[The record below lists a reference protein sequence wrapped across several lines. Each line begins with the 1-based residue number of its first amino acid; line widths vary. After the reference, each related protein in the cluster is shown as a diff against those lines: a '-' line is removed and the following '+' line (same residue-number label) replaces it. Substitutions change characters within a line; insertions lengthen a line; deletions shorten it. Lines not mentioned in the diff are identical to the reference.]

1 MKEKRYI
8 SEIRSVEGEN
18 SRHIVG
24 YALLFNVRSVQ
35 LGDFTEVI
43 MPEALN
49 DEILKR
55 SDVLALLN
63 HDISRGVLARSRNG
77 EGSLTLTIDE
87 KGLKYE
93 FDAPNT
99 ALGDEL
105 LEGIKRGDIS
115 NSSFSFLVKNDEW
128 QQTEEGGYLRIIH
141 EFDQL
146 FDISPVYQPAYSETS
161 VDCRGLDALKKEIES
176 RMNED
181 NKDKEEKEEEKPAEE
196 PQQTEEKP
204 AEEEAPKSE
213 DEEEKKSCQSGDED
227 SEKREDDDPEDN
239 EDKESEPAE
248 QTPAEDDVKEDEPKD
263 KEEENR
269 NNIAM
274 KKKNFSLIGA
284 INSIANGQPLDEA
297 AARINAE
304 GRSAMIE
311 SGLTPNG
318 QLVLGVESR
327 GDGDPVSPPA
337 KANGIFA
344 TVETQGKEAVP
355 TDTLDIL
362 APLRARLVAAQSG
375 ATFMGNLV
383 GNISLPR
390 YSGSTAN
397 WKGEVAKA
405 DNGEGE
411 FDELVLTPHR
421 LCSVVEVSFQFLAQT
436 SPSANAM
443 LQADIVNSIADKLEA
458 TMFSADAGTAN
469 KPQGLFYGVTAD
481 TAAIKFDDILAMEQ
495 ELEEAN
501 VYGNLSY
508 VASPAAKATLR
519 GTVIGG
525 TGSGRFLMENNEIQ
539 GLSVLSTSNV
549 VKNGLILG
557 QWSDC
562 IVAQWAGIDLV
573 VDTVTK
579 ADEGIVR
586 LIINS
591 FWDFKVRRDK
601 SFVKRI
607 LK

>member
-8 SEIRSVEGEN
+8 SEIRSVDGGEN
-18 SRHIVG
+18 SRHIEG

-35 LGDFTEVI
+35 LGDFSEVI
-43 MPEALN
+43 MPSALN
-49 DEILKR
+49 QDILKR
-55 SDVLALLN
+55 SDILALLN
-63 HDISRGVLARSRNG
+63 HDITRGVLARSKYG
-77 EGSLTLTIDE
+77 QGSLTLTIDE

-105 LEGIKRGDIS
+105 IEGIRRGDIA
-115 NSSFSFLVKNDEW
+115 NSSFSFLVKRDEW
-128 QQTEEGGYLRIIH
+128 QQTPEGGYLRIIH

-146 FDISPVYQPAYSETS
+146 FDISPVYQPAYDETT
-161 VDCRGLDALKKEIES
+161 VDCRGLENLKNEIES
-176 RMNED
+176 RMNKDEETKEVEGKDED
-181 NKDKEEKEEEKPAEE
+181 VKDTPAEEPAQTDEEPKADETEPKEDEENRADEEPEEKEETEPADA
-196 PQQTEEKP
+196 PADEEK
-204 AEEEAPKSE
+204 E
-213 DEEEKKSCQSGDED
+213 D
-227 SEKREDDDPEDN
+227 
-239 EDKESEPAE
+239 
-248 QTPAEDDVKEDEPKD
+248 KEDEPKQD
-263 KEEENR
+263 EKR
-269 NNIAM
+269 NTNIAM
-274 KKKNFSLIGA
+274 SKKFSLINA
-284 INSIANGQPLDEA
+284 INQIANGQPLDEA
-297 AARINAE
+297 AAKVNAE

-318 QLVLGVESR
+318 QLVLGGEVRSAQPEQR
-327 GDGDPVSPPA
+327 
-337 KANGIFA
+337 ANGIFA
-344 TVETQGKEAVP
+344 TVENQGAEAVP

-375 ATFMGNLV
+375 ATFMSGLV
-383 GNISLPR
+383 GNITLPR

-405 DNGEGE
+405 DNGEGT
-411 FDELVLTPHR
+411 FDEITLSPKRLT
-421 LCSVVEVSFQFLAQT
+421 SVVEISRQFLVQT

-458 TMFSADAGTAN
+458 TMFSADPATVN
-469 KPQGLFYGVTAD
+469 KPAGLFVGVTAD
-481 TAAIKFDDILAMEQ
+481 TATVKFDDILAMEQ

-525 TGSGRFLMENNEIQ
+525 TGSGRFLMESNEIQ
-539 GLSVLSTSNV
+539 GLNVLSTSNV

-557 QWSDC
+557 QWNDLV
-562 IVAQWAGIDLV
+562 IAQWSGIDLV

-586 LIINS
+586 LVINS
-591 FWDFKVRRDK
+591 YWDFKTRRDE

>member
-8 SEIRSVEGEN
+8 SEIRSVDGGEN
-18 SRHIVG
+18 SRHIEG

-35 LGDFTEVI
+35 LGDFSEVI
-43 MPEALN
+43 MPSALN

-55 SDVLALLN
+55 SDILALLN
-63 HDISRGVLARSRNG
+63 HDITRGVLARSKYG
-77 EGSLTLTIDE
+77 QGSLTLTIDE

-105 LEGIKRGDIS
+105 IEGIRRGDIA
-115 NSSFSFLVKNDEW
+115 NSSFSFLVKRDEW
-128 QQTEEGGYLRIIH
+128 QQTPEGGYLRIIH

-146 FDISPVYQPAYSETS
+146 FDISPVYQPAYDETT
-161 VDCRGLDALKKEIES
+161 VDCRGLENLKNEIES
-176 RMNED
+176 RMTKDEETKEVEDEVKDEETKPTETEPQTEEPAEGEENKSADPDENECRAD
-181 NKDKEEKEEEKPAEE
+181 EEPEGKEENEPADTPADEEKEE
-196 PQQTEEKP
+196 
-204 AEEEAPKSE
+204 
-213 DEEEKKSCQSGDED
+213 
-227 SEKREDDDPEDN
+227 
-239 EDKESEPAE
+239 
-248 QTPAEDDVKEDEPKD
+248 KEDEPKQD
-263 KEEENR
+263 EKR
-269 NNIAM
+269 NTNIAM
-274 KKKNFSLIGA
+274 SKKFSLINA
-284 INSIANGQPLDEA
+284 INQIANGQPLDEA
-297 AARINAE
+297 AAKVNAE

-318 QLVLGVESR
+318 QLVLGGEVRSAQPEQR
-327 GDGDPVSPPA
+327 
-337 KANGIFA
+337 ANGIFA
-344 TVETQGKEAVP
+344 TVENQGAEAVP

-375 ATFMGNLV
+375 ATFMSGLV
-383 GNISLPR
+383 GNITLPR

-405 DNGEGE
+405 DNGEGT
-411 FDELVLTPHR
+411 FDEISLTPKR
-421 LCSVVEVSFQFLAQT
+421 LTSVVEVSRQFLVQT

-458 TMFSADAGTAN
+458 TMFSADPATAN
-469 KPQGLFYGVTAD
+469 KPAGLFVGVTAD
-481 TAAIKFDDILAMEQ
+481 TAAVKFDDILTMEQ

-525 TGSGRFLMENNEIQ
+525 TGSGRFLMESNEIQ
-539 GLSVLSTSNV
+539 GLNVLSTSNV

-557 QWSDC
+557 QWNDLV
-562 IVAQWAGIDLV
+562 IAQWSGIDLV

-586 LIINS
+586 LVINS
-591 FWDFKVRRDK
+591 YWDFKTRRDE